1 MTMRVTFEIS
11 DKDLRHFRE
20 CMQKARDAV
29 RDADESDIIDAAREL
44 FLEVAGAN
52 APTFITARLEQLE
65 AMVGMLTDEDWAM
78 PEPERSRVLCAL
90 VYFCDPEDLIPD
102 SIPGIGYLDDAIM
115 IELVFRELKHEV
127 EGYKDFVAF
136 RDTFATR
143 MRGSGDARTARLEA
157 KRGKLLER
165 IKRRKAKDAAPE
177 VDKKRRFSLWK

>member
-29 RDADESDIIDAAREL
+29 RDADESDIIDAAKEL
-44 FLEVAGAN
+44 FREVAGAN
-52 APTFITARLEQLE
+52 APAFIQDRLEQLE
-65 AMVGMLTDEDWAM
+65 AMVGMLTDQEWAM
-78 PEPERSRVLCAL
+78 PEPERNRVLCAL

-115 IELVFRELKHEV
+115 IELVFRELKNEI
-127 EGYKDFVAF
+127 EGYQDFVAF

-143 MRGSGDARTARLEA
+143 LRGGGAARQDRLAA
-157 KRGKLLER
+157 KRQKLLER
-165 IKRRKAKDAAPE
+165 IARRNAKDAGPAKE
-177 VDKKRRFSLWK
+177 KKRKFSLW

>member
-29 RDADESDIIDAAREL
+29 RDADESDIIDAAQQL
-44 FLEVAGAN
+44 FEEVAGAN
-52 APTFITARLEQLE
+52 APTFIQDRLEQLE

-78 PEPERSRVLCAL
+78 PEPGRSRVLCAL

-115 IELVFRELKHEV
+115 IELVFRELKHEID
-127 EGYKDFVAF
+127 GYKDFLAF

-143 MRGSGDARTARLEA
+143 LRGSGTARRDRLA
-157 KRGKLLER
+157 SKRKKLLER
-165 IKRRKAKDAAPE
+165 IERRNARDAEPAKKKK
-177 VDKKRRFSLWK
+177 DKFSLW